1 MVLKDYFLR
10 YGWGTAKVR
19 RNLLKHLTT
28 FMIEWTVIFRPS
40 NVCQKINMLLRA
52 FLEKLPGSCSI
63 DVNQS
68 SKYFKKTFCSQPNR
82 SSLTKVKW
90 ARNGFLLNSCDW
102 MLLRMFIISKKLSIN
117 KQNLAVPA
125 ASGDPYEVIPGLI
138 LHSWL
143 SMKSMLYV
151 HMIVLVKY
159 VIHILGLHR
168 KYLQYG
174 SMSYTFRDFTHNVY
188 THYFQNLTNNF

>member
-28 FMIEWTVIFRPS
+28 SMIEWTVIFRTS

-82 SSLTKVKW
+82 SSLTEVKG
-90 ARNGFLLNSCDW
+90 ARNGFLSNSCDW
-102 MLLRMFIISKKLSIN
+102 MLCTFIIPKKLSIN
-117 KQNLAVPA
+117 KQNFAVPA
-125 ASGDPYEVIPGLI
+125 ASGGPYEVIPRLI

-143 SMKSMLYV
+143 SMESMLYV
-151 HMIVLVKY
+151 HMIVLAKY

-174 SMSYTFRDFTHNVY
+174 SMLYTFRDFTHNVY
-188 THYFQNLTNNF
+188 IYYFQNLTNNF

>member
-52 FLEKLPGSCSI
+52 FLEKLPGRCSI

-82 SSLTKVKW
+82 SSLTEVKG
-90 ARNGFLLNSCDW
+90 ARNGFLSNSCDW
-102 MLLRMFIISKKLSIN
+102 MLRMFIISKKPSIN
-117 KQNLAVPA
+117 KQNFAVPA
-125 ASGDPYEVIPGLI
+125 TSGGQYYVNVLLTVELNTWAANFTCKIEYGVNFICSYDSFGKICNP
-138 LHSWL
+138 HSR
-143 SMKSMLYV
+143 SS
-151 HMIVLVKY
+151 
-159 VIHILGLHR
+159 
-168 KYLQYG
+168 
-174 SMSYTFRDFTHNVY
+174 
-188 THYFQNLTNNF
+188 